1 MIAPMTKYSF
11 LVYHQDYL
19 QFLEDMRNIGVLHL
33 IERQK
38 EVSDEML
45 ARYDL
50 INKVNGVVKF
60 LKRREVEN
68 PAPAKGLDGKT
79 AYEEIES
86 LQMELENKHQQLS
99 TLKKEISYAAPWG
112 NFSPETLKKLR
123 AQGLKVKF
131 YTVSVRKFEEA
142 WLQQYPMAL
151 VGQHAGLNYLVMIM
165 PESEEEPPVEI
176 EEMRPPERPISELSF
191 YEQKLNEEIKAI
203 NKKFE
208 QHAVES
214 MEAIQH
220 YLLKLKEDMH
230 FDKAIENT
238 VKEADEKVML
248 LEGWSPNEK
257 KIELAAFLENNNIL
271 YVEEKARP
279 EDKAPILL
287 KNNKFSKKFEMIGA
301 LYSMPK
307 YSELDLTPFFAP
319 FYLLFFGF
327 CLGDVGYGALMAIIA
342 IFAKKKVAKELKQ
355 VMGLVFYLGLSTI
368 LFGLIGG
375 TAFGIPL
382 YETNL
387 PVYRTLAARFEA
399 QDTNIDQLLFYLALV
414 FGAVQIMFGMFI
426 KAINEIRQFGWG
438 FALGT
443 IGWITL
449 LVGGI
454 SLYAF
459 SKLSGIPME
468 QLNIPLY
475 VLLGI
480 SGMLILPLNNLG
492 RNVFMNV
499 GAGLWNTY
507 NMVTGILGDL
517 LSYIRLFALGIS
529 SAIMG
534 FVFNSLAVEMSGS
547 IPVLNIVI
555 MVIILVIGHSINIF
569 MSGLGAFV
577 HPLRLTFVEFY
588 KNAGFT
594 GGGKK
599 YEPFKKLT

>member
-11 LVYHQDYL
+11 LVYHRDYL
-19 QFLEDMRNIGVLHL
+19 VFLEEMRQLGVLHL

-38 EVSDEML
+38 TVSDEML
-45 ARYDL
+45 EKYDL

-60 LKRREVEN
+60 LERREVEN
-68 PAPAKGLDGKT
+68 PASAQGIDGRQ
-79 AYEEIES
+79 AYEEVDA
-86 LQMELENKHQQLS
+86 LQLELENKHQQLS

-112 NFSPETLKKLR
+112 DFSHETLNKLR
-123 AQGLKVKF
+123 EQGLQIKF
-131 YTVSVRKFEEA
+131 YTVTARKFEER

-151 VGQHAGLNYLVMIM
+151 VGQHAGLYYLVVIK
-165 PESEEEPPVEI
+165 PEEDEFDLEI

-191 YEQKLNEEIKAI
+191 YEKKLREEI
-203 NKKFE
+203 
-208 QHAVES
+208 
-214 MEAIQH
+214 EAIQH
-220 YLLKLKEDMH
+220 KFNRHASESLEAIKLFLLKLTEDLH
-230 FDKAIENT
+230 FDEALEYT

-248 LEGWSPNEK
+248 LEGWAPIEK
-257 KIELAAFLENNNIL
+257 KKELVDFLEKKNIL
-271 YVEEKARP
+271 FIEERATP

-287 KNNKFSKKFEMIGA
+287 KNKKFSKKFEMIGA
-301 LYSMPK
+301 LYSLPR
-307 YSELDLTPFFAP
+307 YGELDLTPFFAP
-319 FYLLFFGF
+319 FYMIFFGF

-342 IFAKKKVAKELKQ
+342 IVAKKKVPKEIKK
-355 VMGLVFYLGLSTI
+355 VMSLVFYLGLSTI

-375 TAFGIPL
+375 TLFGIKL
-382 YETNL
+382 YDTNL
-387 PVYRTLAARFEA
+387 PVYRTLAQRFET
-399 QDTNIDQLLFYLALV
+399 QGTDIDQLLFYLALA
-414 FGAVQIMFGMFI
+414 FGGIQIIFGMFL
-426 KAINEIRQFGWG
+426 KAINEVRQFGWG

-454 SLYAF
+454 ALYSF
-459 SKLSGIPME
+459 SQLSGIPME
-468 QLNIPLY
+468 QLNSPLY

-480 SGMLILPLNNLG
+480 SGLLILPLNNLG

-499 GAGLWNTY
+499 GVGLWNTY

-547 IPVLNIVI
+547 IPVLNVII

-588 KNAGFT
+588 KNAGFS

-599 YEPFKKLT
+599 YEPFRKLT